1 MLFQGYA
8 NWINYPDPHYSLKDV
23 KGVLGKSITELSPL
37 ECTCTGRSTDNQ
49 RTALQ
54 QNHCTRAYFC
64 QANGELSKIDSSMK
78 KFWELEELS
87 KAGKILLTK
96 ENTNALDI
104 HVRSLLACH
113 RMNIHQSISNLDMA
127 RERLAQTEKRPLK
140 RSEKKNAYINTVCN
154 IWKKDKES
162 FLEDGIKDSLLLHNF
177 IFFWMDKETTKN
189 A

>member
-1 MLFQGYA
+1 MYLYRE
-8 NWINYPDPHYSLKDV
+8 INRQSKDSFATESLHKGILLPGKWWTFKDWQQHEE
-23 KGVLGKSITELSPL
+23 VLGT
-37 ECTCTGRSTDNQ
+37 
-49 RTALQ
+49 
-54 QNHCTRAYFC
+54 
-64 QANGELSKIDSSMK
+64 
-78 KFWELEELS
+78 
-87 KAGKILLTK
+87 
-96 ENTNALDI
+96 TNALDI

>member
-1 MLFQGYA
+1 MYLYRE
-8 NWINYPDPHYSLKDV
+8 INRQSKDSFATESLHKGILLSGKWWTFKDWQQHE
-23 KGVLGKSITELSPL
+23 KVLGTRRVIKSREDLINKGKYK
-37 ECTCTGRSTDNQ
+37 CT
-49 RTALQ
+49 
-54 QNHCTRAYFC
+54 
-64 QANGELSKIDSSMK
+64 
-78 KFWELEELS
+78 
-87 KAGKILLTK
+87 
-96 ENTNALDI
+96 DI